1 MSPTPRLPET
11 REATLQKQAAATPTP
26 EQEQANPAETKQSN
40 RAEPFSQAEL
50 DQHWKVFAER
60 LKEQGNMSAHI
71 AMIGGY
77 KLEGNTKIIMKLSNP
92 GQLQFLND
100 ARTELMQFLRDALQ
114 NDQLTIDI
122 SLQKEELAPAKAYT
136 PGEKF
141 EEMVKKNEALAKLK
155 DKLGLDPY
163 F

>member
-1 MSPTPRLPET
+1 
-11 REATLQKQAAATPTP
+11 
-26 EQEQANPAETKQSN
+26 
-40 RAEPFSQAEL
+40 
-50 DQHWKVFAER
+50 
-60 LKEQGNMSAHI
+60 MSAHI
-71 AMIGGY
+71 AMIAGY
-77 KLEGNTKIIMKLSNP
+77 RLEGSTKIVMQLSNP

-100 ARTELMQFLRDALQ
+100 ARSELMQYLRDALQ
-114 NDQLTIDI
+114 NDALTLDI
-122 SLQKEELAPAKAYT
+122 SLQKEQLAPAKAYT